1 MTIQADRIRQRRQH
15 KAAPGGRHDRV
26 VRTLAVVLP
35 GLIGALLAVMVL
47 SPLAPRGEI
56 SFLLDRTKVAVVQDR
71 LKVVSAM
78 YRGSDNKG
86 RTFSVTAGNAVQH
99 SAAQDVVQLK
109 DVTARVMLKD
119 GPAILTTQQGA
130 YDFGRQFI
138 TVPGAVNFESS
149 DGYRMIAEG
158 ASIDLTHR
166 RLVSDG
172 HVDGRL
178 PTGTFSADRIV
189 ADLDDR
195 VVTLEG
201 HARMRMDQGKLPL
214 PAQP

>member
-1 MTIQADRIRQRRQH
+1 MTVQADRMRNRRQH

-35 GLIGALLAVMVL
+35 GLIGAMLAVMVL

-56 SFLLDRTKVAVVQDR
+56 SFLLDRTKVAVVADR
-71 LKVVSAM
+71 LRVVSAM
-78 YRGSDNKG
+78 YRGADNKG
-86 RTFSVTAGNAVQH
+86 RTFSVTAGTAVQH

-130 YDFGRQFI
+130 YDFGKQFI
-138 TVPGAVNFESS
+138 TVPGVVNFESS
-149 DGYRMIAEG
+149 DGYRMITDG
-158 ASIDLTHR
+158 ASIDLNKR
-166 RLVSDG
+166 RMVSDG
-172 HVDGRL
+172 HVEGRL
-178 PTGTFSADRIV
+178 PTGTFSADRIT
-189 ADLDDR
+189 ANLDDR

-214 PAQP
+214 PAKP

>member
-1 MTIQADRIRQRRQH
+1 M
-15 KAAPGGRHDRV
+15 

-78 YRGSDNKG
+78 YRGADNKG

-130 YDFGRQFI
+130 YDYGRQFI
-138 TVPGAVNFESS
+138 TVPGAVNFELRRVPH
-149 DGYRMIAEG
+149 D
-158 ASIDLTHR
+158 HR
-166 RLVSDG
+166 
-172 HVDGRL
+172 GRL
-178 PTGTFSADRIV
+178 DRS
-189 ADLDDR
+189 DS
-195 VVTLEG
+195 
-201 HARMRMDQGKLPL
+201 
-214 PAQP
+214 PAPGQRWPCRWPPAHRHLFGRSHRGGP